1 MQLNSSTAGL
11 LKNWR
16 INDTANGLFGR
27 YLGDMN
33 LLNIFHHT
41 VSAILALIR
50 GIQNSTGN
58 LNRTFLEYSMTL
70 KTLCKEKPPFNKK
83 QLHTEGKREKRI
95 NLFI

>member
-1 MQLNSSTAGL
+1 MQLNSFTAGL

-16 INDTANGLFGR
+16 INDTANI
-27 YLGDMN
+27 N
-33 LLNIFHHT
+33 LLIIFHHT

-50 GIQNSTGN
+50 GIQNSTCN
-58 LNRTFLEYSMTL
+58 VNRTFLEYSMTL

-95 NLFI
+95 NLFF